1 MKKFFFTIIL
11 VLISTRINSQ
21 TILNT
26 ERLLSEVD
34 STFVTAI
41 SFEGDFQSGNID
53 LVDVGLSIQIG
64 KKVNKSIYRLI
75 IGYQHQSEDNEIL
88 SNDVSGQLRYNYT
101 INKNSIFTF
110 FQFQN
115 AKSLLMNH
123 RYLIGL
129 GYRQNIFS
137 KNGQY
142 LDLSYGL
149 FHENE
154 LYNNNI
160 GDIKVNNLRHSV
172 SLFFKV
178 DLEKNIFLNNSL
190 YLQYNTSDLKDYRSF
205 FEPRIYFD
213 FEKFNMY
220 LSSRNRFHSKP
231 YVDIKRSDNEILVG
245 FEIGLN

>member
-1 MKKFFFTIIL
+1 MKCFKTILLLLFI
-11 VLISTRINSQ
+11 IKSNSQ

-26 ERLLSEVD
+26 EKLLSEVD

-53 LVDVGLSIQIG
+53 LVDAGLSIMIG
-64 KKVNKSIYRLI
+64 KKVDRSIYRLI
-75 IGYQHQSEDNEIL
+75 IGYQHQSEDNEVL
-88 SNDVSGQLRYNYT
+88 SNDISGQLRYNYT
-101 INKNSIFTF
+101 INKNSIFSF
-110 FQFQN
+110 LQFQN
-115 AKSLLMNH
+115 TKSLLMKH

-129 GYRQNIFS
+129 GYRQNIFL

-142 LDLSYGL
+142 MDLSYGL

-154 LYNNNI
+154 LYNNDL
-160 GDIKVNNLRHSV
+160 GDVKVNNLRHSI

-178 DLEKNIFLNNSL
+178 DLEENIFLNNSL
-190 YLQYNTSDLKDYRSF
+190 YLKYNTSDLKDYRSYI
-205 FEPRIYFD
+205 EPRIYFE

-220 LSSRNRFHSKP
+220 LSSKNRFHSKP

>member
-1 MKKFFFTIIL
+1 MKCFKTILLLLFI
-11 VLISTRINSQ
+11 IKSNSQ

-26 ERLLSEVD
+26 EKLLSEVD

-53 LVDVGLSIQIG
+53 LVDAGLSIMIG
-64 KKVNKSIYRLI
+64 KKVDRSIYRLI
-75 IGYQHQSEDNEIL
+75 IGYQHQSEDNEVL
-88 SNDVSGQLRYNYT
+88 SNDISGQLRYNYT
-101 INKNSIFTF
+101 INKNSIFSF
-110 FQFQN
+110 LQFQN
-115 AKSLLMNH
+115 TKSLLMKH

-129 GYRQNIFS
+129 GYRQNIFL

-142 LDLSYGL
+142 MDLSYGL

-154 LYNNNI
+154 LYNNDL
-160 GDIKVNNLRHSV
+160 GDVKVNNLRHSI

-178 DLEKNIFLNNSL
+178 DLEENIFLNNSL
-190 YLQYNTSDLKDYRSF
+190 YLQYNTSDLKDYRSYI
-205 FEPRIYFD
+205 EPRIYFE

-220 LSSRNRFHSKP
+220 LSSKNRFHSKP

>member
-1 MKKFFFTIIL
+1 MKCFKTILLLLFI
-11 VLISTRINSQ
+11 IKSNSQ

-26 ERLLSEVD
+26 EKLLSEVD

-53 LVDVGLSIQIG
+53 LVDAGLSIMIG
-64 KKVNKSIYRLI
+64 KKVDRSIYRLI
-75 IGYQHQSEDNEIL
+75 IGYQHQSEDNEVL
-88 SNDVSGQLRYNYT
+88 SNDISGQLRYNYT
-101 INKNSIFTF
+101 INKNSIFSF
-110 FQFQN
+110 LQFQN
-115 AKSLLMNH
+115 AKSLLMKH

-129 GYRQNIFS
+129 GYRQNIFL

-142 LDLSYGL
+142 MDLSYGL

-154 LYNNNI
+154 LYNNDL
-160 GDIKVNNLRHSV
+160 GDVKVNNLRHSI

-178 DLEKNIFLNNSL
+178 DLEENIFLNNSL
-190 YLQYNTSDLKDYRSF
+190 YLQYNTSDLKDYRSYI
-205 FEPRIYFD
+205 EPRIYFE
-213 FEKFNMY
+213 FEKFNIY
-220 LSSRNRFHSKP
+220 LSSKNRFHSKP

>member
-1 MKKFFFTIIL
+1 MKCFKTILLLLFIL
-11 VLISTRINSQ
+11 KSNSQ

-26 ERLLSEVD
+26 EKLLSEVD

-53 LVDVGLSIQIG
+53 LVDAGLSIMIG
-64 KKVNKSIYRLI
+64 KKVDRSIYRLI
-75 IGYQHQSEDNEIL
+75 IGYQHQSEDNEVL
-88 SNDVSGQLRYNYT
+88 SNDISGQLRYNYT
-101 INKNSIFTF
+101 INKNSIFSF
-110 FQFQN
+110 LQFQN
-115 AKSLLMNH
+115 TKSLLMKH

-129 GYRQNIFS
+129 GYRQNIFL

-142 LDLSYGL
+142 MDLSYGL

-154 LYNNNI
+154 LYINDL
-160 GDIKVNNLRHSV
+160 GDVKVNNLRHSI

-178 DLEKNIFLNNSL
+178 DLEENIFLNNSL
-190 YLQYNTSDLKDYRSF
+190 YLQYNTSDLKDYRSYI
-205 FEPRIYFD
+205 EPRIYFE
-213 FEKFNMY
+213 FEKFNIY
-220 LSSRNRFHSKP
+220 LSSKNRFHSKP

>member
-1 MKKFFFTIIL
+1 MKYFKIIL
-11 VLISTRINSQ
+11 LLLFILKSNSQ

-26 ERLLSEVD
+26 EKLLSEVD

-53 LVDVGLSIQIG
+53 LVDAGLSIQIG
-64 KKVNKSIYRLI
+64 KKVDRSIYRLI
-75 IGYQHQSEDNEIL
+75 IGYQHQSEDNEVL
-88 SNDVSGQLRYNYT
+88 SNDISGQLRYNYT
-101 INKNSIFTF
+101 INKNSIFSF

-115 AKSLLMNH
+115 AKSLLMKH

-129 GYRQNIFS
+129 GYRQNIFL

-142 LDLSYGL
+142 MDLSYGL

-154 LYNNNI
+154 LYNNDL
-160 GDIKVNNLRHSV
+160 GDVKVNNLRHSI

-178 DLEKNIFLNNSL
+178 DLEENIFLNNSL
-190 YLQYNTSDLKDYRSF
+190 YLQYNTTDLKDYRSYI
-205 FEPRIYFD
+205 EPRIYFE
-213 FEKFNMY
+213 FKKFNMY

>member
-1 MKKFFFTIIL
+1 MKKIFFIIIIG
-11 VLISTRINSQ
+11 LIGTSINSQ

-26 ERLLSEVD
+26 EKLLSEVD

-53 LVDVGLSIQIG
+53 LIDAGLSIQIG
-64 KKVNKSIYRLI
+64 KKVNRSIYRLI

-88 SNDVSGQLRYNYT
+88 SNDISGQIRYNYT
-101 INKNSIFTF
+101 INKNSIFSF

-115 AKSLLMNH
+115 AKSLLMKY
-123 RYLIGL
+123 RYLVGL

-142 LDLSYGL
+142 MDLSYGL

-154 LYNNNI
+154 LYNNI
-160 GDIKVNNLRHSV
+160 GDIKVDNLRHSV

-178 DLEKNIFLNNSL
+178 DIEKNIFLNNSL

-205 FEPRIYFD
+205 IEPRIYFE

>member
-1 MKKFFFTIIL
+1 MKYFKLIL
-11 VLISTRINSQ
+11 LLLFILKSNSQ

-26 ERLLSEVD
+26 EKLLSEVD

-53 LVDVGLSIQIG
+53 LVDAGLSIMIG
-64 KKVNKSIYRLI
+64 KKVDRSIYRLI
-75 IGYQHQSEDNEIL
+75 IGYQHQSEDNEVL
-88 SNDVSGQLRYNYT
+88 SNDISGQLRYNYT
-101 INKNSIFTF
+101 INKNSIFSF
-110 FQFQN
+110 LQFQN
-115 AKSLLMNH
+115 AKSLLMKH

-129 GYRQNIFS
+129 GYRQNIFL

-142 LDLSYGL
+142 MDLSYGL

-154 LYNNNI
+154 LYNNDL
-160 GDIKVNNLRHSV
+160 GDVKVNNLRHSI

-178 DLEKNIFLNNSL
+178 DLEENIFLNNSL
-190 YLQYNTSDLKDYRSF
+190 YLQYNTSDLKDYRSYI
-205 FEPRIYFD
+205 EPRIYFE

-220 LSSRNRFHSKP
+220 LSSKNRFHSKP

>member
-1 MKKFFFTIIL
+1 MKYFKLIL
-11 VLISTRINSQ
+11 LLLFILKSNSQ

-26 ERLLSEVD
+26 EKLLSEVD

-53 LVDVGLSIQIG
+53 LVDAGLSIMIG
-64 KKVNKSIYRLI
+64 KKVDRSIYRLI
-75 IGYQHQSEDNEIL
+75 IGYQHQSEDNEVL
-88 SNDVSGQLRYNYT
+88 SNDISGQLRYNYT
-101 INKNSIFTF
+101 INKNSIFSF

-115 AKSLLMNH
+115 AKSLLMKH

-129 GYRQNIFS
+129 GYRQNIFL

-142 LDLSYGL
+142 IDLSYGL

-154 LYNNNI
+154 LYNNDL
-160 GDIKVNNLRHSV
+160 GDVKVNNLRHSI

-178 DLEKNIFLNNSL
+178 DLEENIFLNNSL
-190 YLQYNTSDLKDYRSF
+190 YLQYNTSDLKDYRSYI
-205 FEPRIYFD
+205 EPRIYFE

-220 LSSRNRFHSKP
+220 LSSKNRFHSKP

>member
-1 MKKFFFTIIL
+1 MKYFKIIL
-11 VLISTRINSQ
+11 LLLFILKSNSQ

-26 ERLLSEVD
+26 EKLLSEVD

-53 LVDVGLSIQIG
+53 LVDAGLSIQIG
-64 KKVNKSIYRLI
+64 KKVDRSIYRLI
-75 IGYQHQSEDNEIL
+75 IGYQHQSEDNEVL
-88 SNDVSGQLRYNYT
+88 SNDISGQLRYNYT
-101 INKNSIFTF
+101 INKNSIFSF

-115 AKSLLMNH
+115 AKSLLMKH

-129 GYRQNIFS
+129 GYRQNIFL

-142 LDLSYGL
+142 MDLSYGL

-154 LYNNNI
+154 LYNNDL
-160 GDIKVNNLRHSV
+160 GDVKVNNLRHSI

-205 FEPRIYFD
+205 FEPRIYFE

>member
-1 MKKFFFTIIL
+1 MKCFKTILLLLFIL
-11 VLISTRINSQ
+11 KSNSQ

-26 ERLLSEVD
+26 EKLLSEVD

-53 LVDVGLSIQIG
+53 LVDAGLSIMIG
-64 KKVNKSIYRLI
+64 KKVDRSIYRLI
-75 IGYQHQSEDNEIL
+75 IGYQHQSEDNEVL
-88 SNDVSGQLRYNYT
+88 SNDISGQLRYNYT
-101 INKNSIFTF
+101 INKNSIFSF
-110 FQFQN
+110 LQFQN
-115 AKSLLMNH
+115 AKSLLMKH

-129 GYRQNIFS
+129 GYRQNIFL

-142 LDLSYGL
+142 MDLSYGL

-154 LYNNNI
+154 LYNNDL
-160 GDIKVNNLRHSV
+160 GDVKVNNLRHSI

-178 DLEKNIFLNNSL
+178 DLEENIFLNNSL
-190 YLQYNTSDLKDYRSF
+190 YLQYNTSDLKDYRSYI
-205 FEPRIYFD
+205 EPRIYFE

-220 LSSRNRFHSKP
+220 LSSKNRFHSKP

>member
-1 MKKFFFTIIL
+1 MKCFKKIL
-11 VLISTRINSQ
+11 LLLFILKSNSQ

-26 ERLLSEVD
+26 EKLLSEVD

-53 LVDVGLSIQIG
+53 LVDAGLSIMIG
-64 KKVNKSIYRLI
+64 KKVDRSIYRLI
-75 IGYQHQSEDNEIL
+75 IGYQHQSEDNEVL
-88 SNDVSGQLRYNYT
+88 SNDISGQLRYNYT
-101 INKNSIFTF
+101 INKNSIFSF
-110 FQFQN
+110 LQFQN
-115 AKSLLMNH
+115 TKSLLMKH

-129 GYRQNIFS
+129 GYRQNIFL

-142 LDLSYGL
+142 MDLSYGL

-154 LYNNNI
+154 LYINDL
-160 GDIKVNNLRHSV
+160 GDVKVNNLRHSI

-178 DLEKNIFLNNSL
+178 DLEENIFLNNSL
-190 YLQYNTSDLKDYRSF
+190 YLQYNTSDLKDYRSYI
-205 FEPRIYFD
+205 EPRIYFE

-220 LSSRNRFHSKP
+220 LSSKNRFHSKP

>member
-1 MKKFFFTIIL
+1 MKCFKTILLLLFI
-11 VLISTRINSQ
+11 IKSNSQ

-26 ERLLSEVD
+26 EKLLSEVD

-53 LVDVGLSIQIG
+53 LVDAGLSIMIG
-64 KKVNKSIYRLI
+64 KKVDRSIYRLI
-75 IGYQHQSEDNEIL
+75 IGYQHQSEDNEVL
-88 SNDVSGQLRYNYT
+88 SNDISGQLRYNYT
-101 INKNSIFTF
+101 INKNSIFSF
-110 FQFQN
+110 LQFQN
-115 AKSLLMNH
+115 TRSLLMKH

-129 GYRQNIFS
+129 GYRQNIFL

-142 LDLSYGL
+142 MDLSYGL

-154 LYNNNI
+154 LYINDL
-160 GDIKVNNLRHSV
+160 GDVKVNNLRHSI

-178 DLEKNIFLNNSL
+178 DLEENIFLNNSL
-190 YLQYNTSDLKDYRSF
+190 YLQYNTSDLKDYRSYI
-205 FEPRIYFD
+205 EPRIYFE

-220 LSSRNRFHSKP
+220 LSSKNRFHSKP

>member
-1 MKKFFFTIIL
+1 MKKIFLIIIL

-26 ERLLSEVD
+26 EKLLSEVD

-115 AKSLLMNH
+115 AKSLLMKH

-129 GYRQNIFS
+129 GYRQNIFN

-142 LDLSYGL
+142 MDLSYGL

-160 GDIKVNNLRHSV
+160 GDIK
-172 SLFFKV
+172 
-178 DLEKNIFLNNSL
+178 
-190 YLQYNTSDLKDYRSF
+190 
-205 FEPRIYFD
+205 
-213 FEKFNMY
+213 
-220 LSSRNRFHSKP
+220 
-231 YVDIKRSDNEILVG
+231 
-245 FEIGLN
+245 IGRAHV

>member
-1 MKKFFFTIIL
+1 MKCFKTILLLLFIL
-11 VLISTRINSQ
+11 KSNSQ

-26 ERLLSEVD
+26 EKLLSEVD

-53 LVDVGLSIQIG
+53 LVDAGLSIMIG
-64 KKVNKSIYRLI
+64 KKVDRSIYRLI
-75 IGYQHQSEDNEIL
+75 IGYQHQSEDNEVL
-88 SNDVSGQLRYNYT
+88 SNDISGQLRYNYT
-101 INKNSIFTF
+101 INKNSIFSF
-110 FQFQN
+110 LQFQN
-115 AKSLLMNH
+115 TKSLLMKH

-129 GYRQNIFS
+129 GYRQNIFL

-142 LDLSYGL
+142 MDLSYGL

-154 LYNNNI
+154 LYNNDL
-160 GDIKVNNLRHSV
+160 GDVKVNNLRHSI

-178 DLEKNIFLNNSL
+178 DLEENIFLNNSL
-190 YLQYNTSDLKDYRSF
+190 YLQYNTSDLKDYRSYI
-205 FEPRIYFD
+205 EPRIYFE

-220 LSSRNRFHSKP
+220 LSSKNRFHSKP

>member
-1 MKKFFFTIIL
+1 MKYFKIIL
-11 VLISTRINSQ
+11 LLLFVIKSNSQ

-26 ERLLSEVD
+26 EKLLSEVD
-34 STFVTAI
+34 STFVAAI

-53 LVDVGLSIQIG
+53 LVDAGLSIQIG

-115 AKSLLMNH
+115 AKSLLMKH

-129 GYRQNIFS
+129 GYRQNVFL

-142 LDLSYGL
+142 MDLSYGL

-154 LYNNNI
+154 LYNDDL
-160 GDIKVNNLRHSV
+160 GDVKVNNLRHSV

-178 DLEKNIFLNNSL
+178 DLDENIFLNNSL
-190 YLQYNTSDLKDYRSF
+190 YLQYNTSDLKDYRSYI
-205 FEPRIYFD
+205 EPRIYFE

>member
-1 MKKFFFTIIL
+1 MKCFKTILLLLFI
-11 VLISTRINSQ
+11 IKRNSQ

-26 ERLLSEVD
+26 EKLLSEVV

-53 LVDVGLSIQIG
+53 LVDAGLSIMIG
-64 KKVNKSIYRLI
+64 KKVDRSIYRLI
-75 IGYQHQSEDNEIL
+75 IGYQHQSEDNEVL
-88 SNDVSGQLRYNYT
+88 SNDISGQLRYNYT
-101 INKNSIFTF
+101 INKNSIFSF
-110 FQFQN
+110 LQFQN
-115 AKSLLMNH
+115 TKSLLMKH

-129 GYRQNIFS
+129 GYRQNIFL

-142 LDLSYGL
+142 MDLSYGL

-154 LYNNNI
+154 LYINDL
-160 GDIKVNNLRHSV
+160 GDVKVNNLRHSI

-178 DLEKNIFLNNSL
+178 DLEENIFLNNSL
-190 YLQYNTSDLKDYRSF
+190 YLQYNTSDLKDYRSYI
-205 FEPRIYFD
+205 EPRIYFE

-220 LSSRNRFHSKP
+220 LSSKNRFHSKP

>member
-1 MKKFFFTIIL
+1 MKCFKTILLLLFIL
-11 VLISTRINSQ
+11 KSNSQ

-26 ERLLSEVD
+26 EKLLSEVD

-53 LVDVGLSIQIG
+53 LVDAGLSIMIG
-64 KKVNKSIYRLI
+64 KKVDRSIYRLI
-75 IGYQHQSEDNEIL
+75 IGYQHQSEDNEVL
-88 SNDVSGQLRYNYT
+88 SNDISGQLRYNYT
-101 INKNSIFTF
+101 INKNSIFSF
-110 FQFQN
+110 LQFQN
-115 AKSLLMNH
+115 TKSLLMKH

-129 GYRQNIFS
+129 GYRQNIFL

-142 LDLSYGL
+142 MDLSYGL

-154 LYNNNI
+154 LYNNDL
-160 GDIKVNNLRHSV
+160 GDVKVNNLRHSI

-178 DLEKNIFLNNSL
+178 DLEENIFLNNSL
-190 YLQYNTSDLKDYRSF
+190 YLQYNTSDLKDYRSYI
-205 FEPRIYFD
+205 EPRIYFE
-213 FEKFNMY
+213 FEKFNIY
-220 LSSRNRFHSKP
+220 LSSKNRFHSKP

>member
-1 MKKFFFTIIL
+1 MKCFKTILLLLFI
-11 VLISTRINSQ
+11 IKSNSQ

-26 ERLLSEVD
+26 EKLLSEVD

-53 LVDVGLSIQIG
+53 LVDAGLSIMIG
-64 KKVNKSIYRLI
+64 KKVDRSIYRLI
-75 IGYQHQSEDNEIL
+75 IGYQHQSEDNEVL
-88 SNDVSGQLRYNYT
+88 SNDISGQLRYNYT
-101 INKNSIFTF
+101 INKNSIFSF
-110 FQFQN
+110 LQFQN
-115 AKSLLMNH
+115 AKSLLMKH

-129 GYRQNIFS
+129 GYRQNIFL

-142 LDLSYGL
+142 MDLSYGL

-154 LYNNNI
+154 LYNNDL
-160 GDIKVNNLRHSV
+160 GDVKVNNLRHSI

-178 DLEKNIFLNNSL
+178 DLEENIFLNNSL
-190 YLQYNTSDLKDYRSF
+190 YLQYNTSDLKDYRSYI
-205 FEPRIYFD
+205 EPRIYFE

-220 LSSRNRFHSKP
+220 LSSKNRFHSKP